1 MAAAQNNT
9 TMQAKKETPPWE
21 NKDNLIIKEK
31 YVQLNVS
38 QVEIDCLKKVFAWM
52 DAKKDN
58 KLDWSEIADVLIKLN
73 HKTAKQDI
81 ELWIWEVDDDLDQMV
96 SQDEFLTM
104 YQRCISDQTGLEP
117 RNLFNLVQ
125 FLMYDKDFTGRISV
139 EQTLQILFV
148 RHGREKLDSEIQEI
162 FGEEQKLPDGQEK
175 RITYTEYL
183 RRVNTRLA
191 KIRNAKKQVSG
202 GGGFTPRR

>member
-1 MAAAQNNT
+1 MATLEN
-9 TMQAKKETPPWE
+9 AKLLEE
-21 NKDNLIIKEK
+21 REH
-31 YVQLNVS
+31 VS
-38 QVEIDCLKKVFAWM
+38 TVELESLKRVFQHIDQS
-52 DAKKDN
+52 KDN
-58 KLDWSEIADVLIKLN
+58 KLDWMEISDVLSKLN
-73 HKTAKQDI
+73 HRTPKCDI
-81 ELWIWEVDDDLDQMV
+81 ENMIWEVDDDLDHLV
-96 SQDEFLTM
+96 CWDEFLVM
-104 YQRCISDQTGLEP
+104 YQRCISDTSGLEP
-117 RNLFNLVQ
+117 RNLYNLVQ
-125 FLMYDKDFTGRISV
+125 FLMYDKDFTGEISV

-148 RHGREKLDSEIQEI
+148 RYGREKLDSEIQEI